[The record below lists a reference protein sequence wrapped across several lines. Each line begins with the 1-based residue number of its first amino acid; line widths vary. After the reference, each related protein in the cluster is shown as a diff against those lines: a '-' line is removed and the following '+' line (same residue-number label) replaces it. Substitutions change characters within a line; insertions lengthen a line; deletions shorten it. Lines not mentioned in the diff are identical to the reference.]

1 MLKKSFMTLQLVL
14 IFCVAKSQI
23 TKSEELIGKWK
34 TVSVNSTIGQYV
46 EPEFKD
52 RSDSLVKLMNG
63 TEFQFN
69 KDGSFSMKI
78 SITALNVKKAHWE
91 FKKET
96 NSILIQ
102 ELNEY
107 KKNKSLLM
115 EIEIKMIDG
124 KMCFFPIET
133 FSAFEVKKVESFK
146 PMLN

>member
-1 MLKKSFMTLQLVL
+1 MKKTIIFLQLVL
-14 IFCVAKSQI
+14 ICSVAKSQI
-23 TKSEELIGKWK
+23 TKPEELIGKWK
-34 TVSVNSTIGQYV
+34 TVSVNSTLGQYV

-78 SITALNVKKAHWE
+78 AMTAFNVKKAHWE

-96 NSILIQ
+96 NTILIQ

-107 KKNKSLLM
+107 KKNKLLLM

-124 KMCFFPIET
+124 KMCFFPIDS
-133 FSAFEVKKVESFK
+133 FSAFEVQKVE
-146 PMLN
+146 